1 MQLGVWTPFS
11 YCIRPEP
18 ASQRALAD
26 LTMQGKGGER
36 DRAYTFMRDTV
47 QQAENLGFDLT
58 LVAERLVAPDPEAW
72 VVASALAVETTRI
85 AIMCAVH
92 PGILNPQF
100 TAKLGASIDRLS
112 GGRFMINVV
121 PGNRAHE
128 FALYGNNAWKGW
140 DEDGEDRYARVDEFI
155 RVLKAMWEEENFT
168 FEGRFYTAREA
179 TMATKTM
186 QRPRPPVYAASAD
199 ERGKDIVA
207 RECDLWFVEYKP
219 GIDAYEQNR
228 TRIAADIAD
237 MRSRAA
243 AHGRKLGFGIST
255 YVACGDDV
263 AALVEDLHSFE
274 GNPQHNVAIKSLGAG
289 LVGTPQ
295 TIADRIRRYE
305 DMGISCLMLQFHPM
319 QEGMQTFA
327 DRVMPLIGR

>member
-11 YCIRPEP
+11 YCIRPE
-18 ASQRALAD
+18 QEIEHALAD
-26 LTMQGKGGER
+26 LTVQGKGGSR
-36 DRAYTFMRDTV
+36 DRAYSFMRDTV
-47 QQAENLGFDLT
+47 RQAENLGFDLT

-72 VVASALAVETTRI
+72 VVASALAIETSKI
-85 AIMCAVH
+85 DIMCAVH

-155 RVLKAMWEEENFT
+155 RVLKAMWEQENFT
-168 FEGRFYTAREA
+168 IEGKFYSAKNA
-179 TMATKTM
+179 SMATKTI
-186 QRPRPPVYAASAD
+186 QRPRPPVYAATAN
-199 ERGKDIVA
+199 EKGKEIVA
-207 RECDLWFVEYKP
+207 RECDLWFTEYLP
-219 GIDAYEQNR
+219 GIDSYEHNQH
-228 TRIAADIAD
+228 RIAADIAD
-237 MRSRAA
+237 MRRRAA
-243 AHGRKLGFGIST
+243 SYGREIGFGVST
-255 YVACGDDV
+255 YVACADDV
-263 AALVEDLHSFE
+263 DVLVDDLRRFE

-289 LVGTPQ
+289 LIGRPQ

-305 DMGISCLMLQFHPM
+305 DMGMTCLMLQFHPM
-319 QEGMQTFA
+319 QDGMRDFA
-327 DRVMPLIGR
+327 EKVMPLIGR